1 MPGRLVFTISWK
13 WKPQQKY
20 KFENWPG
27 IKYLQ
32 GFGFHWMTLVFG
44 KYSQYFQ
51 HPTCEDILRAGIK
64 ILGITTKLSDGSL
77 CEQTISLV
85 QNLKDPFCQTV
96 QRMTICSIH
105 YDIWWM
111 ICGWNPEKEPT
122 DIHCSPE
129 RVVIFWR
136 TGIKYQI
143 FLVWSNPCFCPMTR
157 WLVTEPILAEGGDE
171 ECCHKW
177 RWENAGFRSNC
188 SGLNWLDYAGFK
200 KICTNSG
207 TELGAT
213 KGPCWC
219 KIRKSQ
225 TFRWIIST
233 HPSDYL
239 MDMTM
244 PRKYL

>member
-64 ILGITTKLSDGSL
+64 ILGITTKLSDGGL

-122 DIHCSPE
+122 DIHCSPD
-129 RVVIFWR
+129 RVVIVWR

-143 FLVWSNPCFCPMTR
+143 FLVLVKSLPCPMTR

-233 HPSDYL
+233 HPSDDM

>member
-64 ILGITTKLSDGSL
+64 ILGITTKLSDGGL

-143 FLVWSNPCFCPMTR
+143 FLVWSNLRFVRWHGGWSLSQYWRRVETR
-157 WLVTEPILAEGGDE
+157 SVVTSEDGKMRDFGQIVPD
-171 ECCHKW
+171 
-177 RWENAGFRSNC
+177 
-188 SGLNWLDYAGFK
+188 
-200 KICTNSG
+200 
-207 TELGAT
+207 
-213 KGPCWC
+213 
-219 KIRKSQ
+219 
-225 TFRWIIST
+225 
-233 HPSDYL
+233 
-239 MDMTM
+239 
-244 PRKYL
+244 